1 MDPLKA
7 LEAKVDALETKLE
20 RRVTATS
27 ARKLA
32 RVHLLI
38 AADNEDNPDTQ
49 MKITAALAALGE

>member
-20 RRVTATS
+20 RRITATS

-32 RVHLLI
+32 HVHLLI
-38 AADNEDNPDTQ
+38 AAET
-49 MKITAALAALGE
+49 KTIRTRSARFKTH